1 MYYIHIYS
9 IYIIYMGGW
18 CCVVSCVCVYVR
30 VCVCVCVCVFRSVTF
45 NLNKFQKNGR
55 FEVEDEEP
63 FEYFFF
69 P

>member
-1 MYYIHIYS
+1 
-9 IYIIYMGGW
+9 MGGW
-18 CCVVSCVCVYVR
+18 CCVVSCVCVYVC
-30 VCVCVCVCVFRSVTF
+30 VCVCVCVCVFVSVTF